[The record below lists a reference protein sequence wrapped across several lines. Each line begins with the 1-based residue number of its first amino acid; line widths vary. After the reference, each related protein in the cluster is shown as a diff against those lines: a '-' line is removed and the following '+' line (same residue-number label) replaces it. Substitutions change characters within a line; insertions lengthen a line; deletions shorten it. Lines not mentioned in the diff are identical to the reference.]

1 LACAARLYR
10 CAAAAP
16 PAPHARR
23 STQHRILRAR
33 CDALT
38 PLLPH
43 ASRSFESASAHLEKQ
58 SPPLALPG
66 TAGATPLR
74 LFASAAVPLAK
85 AGGGP
90 LARPAAD
97 AACFVGAPVWA
108 LDWCPR
114 ASGSRDDFLALGTHA
129 AGAGAQTLGRAAS
142 GPAAL
147 QLWRVPRPPSSAAA
161 AQAPPAKKPRG
172 RPPKA
177 ARTTAA
183 DADDAS
189 PSASDEEEG
198 DASSALPS
206 LSLLLTHGGAC
217 AWDVKWRPAAPAS
230 ATSASLGLLAAAL
243 GDGDVVVTAVPR
255 PAAGAKAAATALRPA
270 WRGRGGPACARAGGL
285 PWTLDWHPSA
295 PHAKLIA
302 GTTDGRVLLFDLT
315 GCADAASSTGPD
327 AALPQPPLLQLLPAA
342 GPPLA
347 VRSVCWAPAALGPAC
362 AALLLSAGDDGSF
375 TVWDARS
382 PEAPAWRGRG
392 AQSLLL
398 SAAWTAKPRA
408 FVASA
413 DGGRVLITGGV
424 LGRAPEA
431 LRDVTLRPGGQS
443 VLRASPTGA
452 AVWGLH
458 AIDDVLAY
466 CNADGELV
474 ATQLWLPQNG
484 RAKPHRVV
492 LASQTADAARPGDST
507 AAGGASTAAAAAAP
521 VTLRL
526 RSARAEEDQVA
537 GDAEGD
543 LNNFVIDALTM
554 PRQQALHRCRWAHGN
569 DRTRGLA
576 TAGAAGVL
584 RIVHVTLR

>member
-1 LACAARLYR
+1 M
-10 CAAAAP
+10 
-16 PAPHARR
+16 
-23 STQHRILRAR
+23 
-33 CDALT
+33 
-38 PLLPH
+38 
-43 ASRSFESASAHLEKQ
+43 
-58 SPPLALPG
+58 PG
-66 TAGATPLR
+66 TAGASPLR
-74 LFASAAVPLAK
+74 LFAAAAVPLAK

-97 AACFVGAPVWA
+97 SACFVGAAVWA

-114 ASGSRDDFLALGTHA
+114 APGCRDDYLALGTHA

-161 AQAPPAKKPRG
+161 QPPPAKKPRG

-177 ARTTAA
+177 ARATAGG
-183 DADDAS
+183 ADDAS
-189 PSASDEEEG
+189 PSGSDDEGG
-198 DASSALPS
+198 DASSSNLPA

-217 AWDVKWRPAAPAS
+217 AWDVKWRPAAAAA

-243 GDGDVVVTAVPR
+243 GDGDVVVAAVPR
-255 PAAGAKAAATALRPA
+255 PAAGAKATAAALRPA

-295 PHAKLIA
+295 PHARLLA

-315 GCADAASSTGPD
+315 GCVDEAAGRPD

-398 SAAWTAKPRA
+398 SAAWTASPRA

-413 DGGRVLITGGV
+413 DAGRVLITSGV

-431 LRDVTLRPGGQS
+431 LRDATLRPGGQS

-458 AIDDVLAY
+458 AAGDVVAY

-474 ATQLWLPQNG
+474 AAELWLPQNG
-484 RAKPHRVV
+484 RVKAKRVV
-492 LASQTADAARPGDST
+492 LASQTADAPRGGG
-507 AAGGASTAAAAAAP
+507 AGGAAAAAAP

-526 RSARAEEDQVA
+526 RGAQAEEDQVA
-537 GDAEGD
+537 GDAEGA
-543 LNNFVIDALTM
+543 LNDFVIDAVTL
-554 PRQQALHRCRWAHGN
+554 PRQQALHRCRWATGS

-584 RIVHVTLR
+584 RILHVTLR